1 MTGAQIVTASDSLER
16 WDHIAN
22 MVKEQSAF
30 PATNYLDPPVGSNH
44 FGLDGLKTIAYE
56 MFEELGPDLVDA
68 VLVPTSRGELI
79 WGLFEGFRQLKAAD
93 LTTALPRLFAVE
105 PFARISAVLGGGT
118 VTGSC
123 PGLTRLTSID
133 RKSVVRERVCNYV

>member
-44 FGLDGLKTIAYE
+44 FGLDGLKTIANE

-68 VLVPTSRGELI
+68 VLVPHTRGDLIRSEERRVGKALVSTCRSR
-79 WGLFEGFRQLKAAD
+79 WWA
-93 LTTALPRLFAVE
+93 
-105 PFARISAVLGGGT
+105 
-118 VTGSC
+118 
-123 PGLTRLTSID
+123 
-133 RKSVVRERVCNYV
+133 